1 MDGPYF
7 KIGQFAQLMG
17 VSPDALRYF
26 EDRGVLV
33 PERDPV
39 NGYRYYSIDCS
50 SQMTRFRLMRACGL
64 TYEQTLEPTCS
75 IGAPGFPALLDGRLG
90 EIERKIARLN
100 CERNALN
107 EYKAL
112 SQRILAEPD
121 FLSIE
126 TMERTFY
133 FYLQF
138 CNDAAVIDK
147 ERQPIIRTL
156 TAALPLSF
164 FAVLPDQASL
174 FQETEENLDF
184 YGVLI
189 DERYI
194 PLLDEPELFR
204 HPDRIIR
211 LHTVCHFICMTTVD
225 EPWPSHFR
233 QIRGH
238 LLSMGYQVAGDPVI
252 RILPEYI
259 QSPSSCMEVFL
270 PIQRTQAPENTIKE
284 KSE

>member
-7 KIGQFAQLMG
+7 KIGEFAQLMG

-39 NGYRYYSIDCS
+39 NGYRYYGIECS
-50 SQMTRFRLMRACGL
+50 PKMTRFRLLRACGL
-64 TYEQTLEPTCS
+64 TYEQTLEPACS

-90 EIERKIARLN
+90 EIERSIARLN

-126 TMERTFY
+126 QIERTFY

-138 CNDAAVIDK
+138 CNDDAVNDK
-147 ERQPIIRTL
+147 ERQPVIRTL
-156 TAALPLSF
+156 VAALPLSF
-164 FAVLPDQASL
+164 FAVLPDRLSV
-174 FQETEENLDF
+174 FQETEEDRDL
-184 YGVLI
+184 YGAVI

-194 PLLDEPELFR
+194 PLLDEPELFT
-204 HPDRIIR
+204 HPDRVIR
-211 LHTVCHFICMTTVD
+211 LHTVCRFVYVVKSG
-225 EPWPSHFR
+225 ELWPVRFR
-233 QIRGH
+233 QVRDH
-238 LLSMGYQVAGDPVI
+238 LLTLGYQVSGDPLI
-252 RILPEYI
+252 RILPEYV
-259 QSPSSCMEVFL
+259 QSTASCMEVFL
-270 PIQRTQAPENTIKE
+270 PIQALSAPQNEKKE
-284 KSE
+284 RSE